1 MVGGRHPPP
10 RNRGTTSS
18 SSWPS
23 SSSTVSPPSVERL
36 VSPSLQLLALLL
48 LGRLLLRHQD
58 HLLPRSVSSPSLRAA
73 DARPARVRGA
83 RSSRDRRRA
92 VGDRRP

>member
-1 MVGGRHPPP
+1 MWEAATPHP

-36 VSPSLQLLALLL
+36 VTPSLHLLTLLL
-48 LGRLLLRHQD
+48 LRRLLLRHQD
-58 HLLPRSVSSPSLRAA
+58 HLLPRSVSSPSLRAG

-92 VGDRRP
+92 AGDKRP